1 METKAAENYLRN
13 TELTFKFKAIAAM
26 VMAALFGLVVL
37 LETITGHGIIHLE
50 DIYLVIGI
58 IALIITGG
66 AAKAIKIASAA
77 FTWGYLLTPLLLF
90 DIAFALGAAGI
101 VLVIS
106 VGLPCIP
113 IALVAWDIYKER
125 ANAKL
130 YL

>member
-13 TELTFKFKAIAAM
+13 TEFTFKFKAIAAM

-37 LETITGHGIIHLE
+37 LETITGHSISHLE
-50 DIYLVIGI
+50 DVYLVIGI

>member
-1 METKAAENYLRN
+1 M
-13 TELTFKFKAIAAM
+13 
-26 VMAALFGLVVL
+26 
-37 LETITGHGIIHLE
+37 ETITGHGISHLE

-90 DIAFALGAAGI
+90 DITFALGAAGI

>member
-13 TELTFKFKAIAAM
+13 TEFTFKFKAIAAM

-37 LETITGHGIIHLE
+37 LETITGHGISHLE
-50 DIYLVIGI
+50 DAYLVIGI

-90 DIAFALGAAGI
+90 DIAFALGAAGL

>member
-37 LETITGHGIIHLE
+37 LEIITGHGISHLE
-50 DIYLVIGI
+50 DVYLVIGI

>member
-13 TELTFKFKAIAAM
+13 TEFTFKFKAIAAM

-37 LETITGHGIIHLE
+37 LETITGHGISHLE
-50 DIYLVIGI
+50 DVYLVIGI

-113 IALVAWDIYKER
+113 IALVAWDI
-125 ANAKL
+125 
-130 YL
+130 

>member
-13 TELTFKFKAIAAM
+13 TEFTFKFKAIAAM

-37 LETITGHGIIHLE
+37 LETITGHGISHLE
-50 DIYLVIGI
+50 DVYLVIGI

-66 AAKAIKIASAA
+66 AVKAIKIASAA

-101 VLVIS
+101 VFVFFLGSSCIS
-106 VGLPCIP
+106 L
-113 IALVAWDIYKER
+113 ALLTRGIYKK
-125 ANAKL
+125 NGNVKI
-130 YL
+130 

>member
-1 METKAAENYLRN
+1 METKITENYLKN
-13 TELTFKFKAIAAM
+13 TEFTFKFKSIVAVI
-26 VMAALFGLVVL
+26 MAALFGIVVL
-37 LETITGHGIIHLE
+37 LETIAGHGLGHLA
-50 DIYLVIGI
+50 DIYLIIGI
-58 IALIITGG
+58 IALVITGG
-66 AAKAIKIASAA
+66 VAKAIKIASAA

-90 DIAFALGAAGI
+90 DIVFALGAAGI

-113 IALVAWDIYKER
+113 IALAAWDIYKER

>member
-13 TELTFKFKAIAAM
+13 TEFTFKFKAIAAM

-37 LETITGHGIIHLE
+37 LETITGHGIRHLE
-50 DIYLVIGI
+50 DVYLVIGI